1 MSKYLFITFS
11 LSLLVILSGCVSPG
25 HAPSSAAPAASA
37 ASESTPSDSPDLQPA
52 PTAEAEP
59 IPQPEPDLPPA
70 PVPVDPS
77 GIPLA
82 DLMPPTPGLRLVYQ
96 LVQPD
101 PDTTPPDAL
110 SYPQTF
116 ALVVQPS
123 RDASA
128 NLAVHTVDGTQPQ
141 FDTYLLM
148 DQDETTWFPRSAA
161 PAGFFAFPWPR
172 FLPHDGTS
180 FSLNHSGFEGTVE
193 PSGEGEWML
202 TNRAETTGSQVVLA
216 VIAAEPSD
224 LETLAP
230 VSFQLTTDA
239 TQLTW
244 QLQAAAVYRERTVS
258 GVVVSPLG
266 RPQKGVTVALHP
278 AVGALPAEHR
288 TVTGTFGTFE
298 LSYRAAPGDGIR
310 LYYGVAQG
318 KGADAVIPDPAV
330 ISGRVG
336 SPDFATLIFPAP

>member
-1 MSKYLFITFS
+1 
-11 LSLLVILSGCVSPG
+11 
-25 HAPSSAAPAASA
+25 
-37 ASESTPSDSPDLQPA
+37 
-52 PTAEAEP
+52 
-59 IPQPEPDLPPA
+59 
-70 PVPVDPS
+70 
-77 GIPLA
+77 
-82 DLMPPTPGLRLVYQ
+82 
-96 LVQPD
+96 
-101 PDTTPPDAL
+101 
-110 SYPQTF
+110 
-116 ALVVQPS
+116 
-123 RDASA
+123 
-128 NLAVHTVDGTQPQ
+128 
-141 FDTYLLM
+141 
-148 DQDETTWFPRSAA
+148 
-161 PAGFFAFPWPR
+161 
-172 FLPHDGTS
+172 
-180 FSLNHSGFEGTVE
+180 
-193 PSGEGEWML
+193 ML

-230 VSFQLTTDA
+230 VSFQLTTDT